1 MLLSVTASPDDLTES
16 GLLVAD
22 WLLIFDLLHAS
33 LNIWLSS
40 YTAIYTACVGCLL
53 VLGPYHCVAGLCFRP
68 YFVSFASQY

>member
-1 MLLSVTASPDDLTES
+1 MLATTIGLHTHYWEGLTLLSVTASPDDLTES

-22 WLLIFDLLHAS
+22 WLLIFDLLHAG

-53 VLGPYHCVAGLCFRP
+53 V
-68 YFVSFASQY
+68 